1 MASHISVSE
10 TRLLKLQAATKADTK
25 MATLVNLIQIGWP
38 RRQMPSSSKYA
49 GLLPIRRRTVSTKW
63 SYFYRRGFVVPE
75 HMQT

>member
-38 RRQMPSSSKYA
+38 EDRC
-49 GLLPIRRRTVSTKW
+49 
-63 SYFYRRGFVVPE
+63 
-75 HMQT
+75 